1 VARIVLDQVSKTF
14 IGPRVRQIQA
24 VQNLSLEVEDGELLV
39 LAGPSG
45 CGKTTTLR
53 LIAGL
58 ERASTGTISIDGKIV
73 NDVSARDRDV
83 AMVFQSLALYPHMTG
98 YENMAFGL
106 KARRQEGA
114 EISQRIEDAAAIL
127 DLADCLDRRPNELS
141 GGQRQRVALGRA
153 IVLRPKVLLLDEPL
167 SNLDAPLRARMR
179 AELASL
185 HPKLGVTLVYV
196 THDQVDAMSLGE
208 RIALMDA
215 GQLQQV
221 ADPMVV
227 YREPA
232 NLFVAGFFG
241 SPPMNFF
248 RGKVIW
254 REQDL
259 WFEEDVGLTGNQRTR
274 APLFSVAIPQGMR
287 SGLSRLV
294 EKVMVMGIRPENVE
308 IAREKGVGTVE
319 AKLERVERLGADIY
333 LHGRTAVHALA
344 IRGRGEVGGT
354 GDVIRV
360 RFDMREARFFDA
372 VDGKRL

>member
-1 VARIVLDQVSKTF
+1 VARVVLDQVTKTF
-14 IGPRVRQIQA
+14 LGARGRQIQA
-24 VQNLSLEVEDGELLV
+24 VRNLSLEVEDGELLV

-58 ERASTGTISIDGKIV
+58 ERASSGTISIDGKIA
-73 NDVSARDRDV
+73 NDVPAQDRAV

-106 KARRQEGA
+106 KARRQERA
-114 EISQRIEDAAAIL
+114 EISRRIEDAAAIL
-127 DLADCLDRRPNELS
+127 DLADCLDRRPSELS

-179 AELASL
+179 AELVSL
-185 HPKLGVTLVYV
+185 HRKFGMTMVYV

-208 RIALMDA
+208 RIALMNT
-215 GQLQQV
+215 GELQQV
-221 ADPMVV
+221 AEPMEL

-248 RGKVIW
+248 RGKIVP
-254 REQDL
+254 RGQRL
-259 WFEEDVGLTGNQRTR
+259 WFEEDVGETANERR
-274 APLFSVAIPQGMR
+274 DALFSVEIPEGMR
-287 SGLSRLV
+287 GGLSGLAG
-294 EKVMVMGIRPENVE
+294 KAMVIGIRPENVE
-308 IAREKGVGTVE
+308 IAAEKGAEVVE
-319 AKLERVERLGADIY
+319 AKLERVERLGADVY
-333 LHGRTAVHALA
+333 LHASTAGHAFTIHDRGKAGVMGDA
-344 IRGRGEVGGT
+344 IG
-354 GDVIRV
+354 V
-360 RFDMREARFFDA
+360 RFDMRAVHFFDEA
-372 VDGKRL
+372 DGKRL